1 MRYAELWPRYAG
13 YWDKMVIKPE
23 RVAGFESMAK
33 IAIANKAIYQRIS
46 NATQAKVPW
55 EMLACCHRRESDSNF
70 ATYLGNGQS
79 LAVRTTI
86 VPKDRGPFCH
96 EADIEP
102 YIENQIKHG
111 KVDPTAYPGV
121 IEYFVTG
128 GIDAVK
134 VEGWGSILDW
144 RLEKELYY
152 ILLFNGTGTEPFH
165 PSSYIW
171 GGTNIQI
178 RGKWIRDHVYDSSV
192 WDPQPGC
199 APLLKTIAQ
208 LDPTVTFTRET

>member
-1 MRYAELWPRYAG
+1 MRYAELWPRYAE
-13 YWDKMVIKPE
+13 YWDKMVINSN
-23 RVAGFESMAK
+23 RVGGFIAEARV
-33 IAIANKAIYQRIS
+33 AIANKSIYQRIS
-46 NATQAKVPW
+46 AATPAKVPW
-55 EMLACCHRRESDSNF
+55 EMLACNHRRESDSNF

-79 LAVRTTI
+79 LAVQTTI
-86 VPKDRGPFCH
+86 VPRGRGPFCKQS
-96 EADIEP
+96 DLEP

-121 IEYFVTG
+121 VEYFVAG

-134 VEGWGSILDW
+134 VEGWGSISDW
-144 RLEKELYY
+144 RVEKMLYY
-152 ILLFNGTGTEPFH
+152 MLLFNGAGTEPLH

-171 GGTNIQI
+171 GGTNIQVPG
-178 RGKWIRDHVYDSSV
+178 RWIRDHVFDPSV
-192 WDPQPGC
+192 WDTQPGC